1 MDSPG
6 KNTGVNFHSLLQRI
20 FLTQGLNWHVLHL
33 NWQVGSLPLEPP
45 VSLFLIKCWP
55 LSPVWL
61 CSLLVSCPWNSP
73 GKNTAVD
80 CHSLLQII
88 FLIEAKWSEVK
99 WKSLSHVWLFATPW
113 TAARQASLSITNSRS
128 SPKLLVWYRQPKQE
142 AVWSRL
148 GITSFDQTGQWEVFS
163 RELMTVQ
170 IYFLMTGSIEHF
182 ELDTVQTAL

>member
-113 TAARQASLSITNSRS
+113 TAARQASLSITNYQSL
-128 SPKLLVWYRQPKQE
+128 PKP
-142 AVWSRL
+142 
-148 GITSFDQTGQWEVFS
+148 
-163 RELMTVQ
+163 M
-170 IYFLMTGSIEHF
+170 SIESVMPSNHLILCRPLLLRSLIF
-182 ELDTVQTAL
+182 YYFMLLWI